1 MLFDYCFCCT
11 IPPMAGSLKELTE
24 KLIDFRNRRDWKQFH
39 TPRNLAESLAIES
52 AEVLE
57 LFQWKSREE
66 VEKYLEEHKKDLAEE
81 IADVLNYLLLLAHET
96 EIDPTKALEEKI
108 KLNEKR
114 YPEKKSKGTAKK
126 YTEL

>member
-1 MLFDYCFCCT
+1 
-11 IPPMAGSLKELTE
+11 MADSIKELTK
-24 KLIDFRNRRDWKQFH
+24 KLIEFRDRRDWKKFH

-66 VEKYLEEHKKDLAEE
+66 VEKYLEENKEDLSEE

-96 EIDPTKALEEKI
+96 GIDPAKALEKKI

-114 YPEKKSKGTAKK
+114 YPEEKSKGSAKK
-126 YTEL
+126 YTNYE

>member
-1 MLFDYCFCCT
+1 
-11 IPPMAGSLKELTE
+11 MAVSIEELTE
-24 KLIDFRNRRDWKQFH
+24 RLIDFRDRREWKKFH

-66 VEKYLEEHKKDLAEE
+66 VKQYLEEHKEDLAEE

-96 EIDPTKALEEKI
+96 GIDPTKALEEKI